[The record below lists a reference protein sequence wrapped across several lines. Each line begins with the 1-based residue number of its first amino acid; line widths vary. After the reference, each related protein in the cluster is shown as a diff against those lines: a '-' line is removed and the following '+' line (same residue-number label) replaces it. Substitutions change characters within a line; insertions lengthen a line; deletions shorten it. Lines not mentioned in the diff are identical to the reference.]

1 MLKIMCGECGRRHD
15 LEPEALGK
23 AKCVCGGLLTESDV
37 EAPTSLPE
45 NADDLEAVKHL
56 KAAYDAIRDS
66 LSQVIIGQ
74 DQVIEEMLVAIF
86 ARGHCLLEG
95 VTGLAKTLMIST
107 LAKAMDLS
115 FKRIQFT
122 PDLMPSDI
130 TGTEVIQEDRDT
142 GKREF
147 RFIRGPIFANIIL
160 ADEINRTPPKTQS
173 ALLEG
178 MQERSVT
185 VAGAMH
191 QLDLPFFVLATQ
203 NPLEQEGTYPL
214 PEAQLD
220 RFLFKISVD
229 YPTSE
234 EELEIMQRVT
244 SAPIPQIEPVLD
256 GPSIVRLQ
264 DIVLRVPVAEHVFLY
279 ARNLVRAT
287 RPRSEEAPGY
297 INNWIRWGAG
307 PRASLNLILAG
318 KARAILNGQL
328 HATCDDI
335 AAVAPPILRH
345 RLACTFTAQAEGVT
359 SDRVVERL
367 LDDVP
372 QTKQTRTSSRTSA
385 RKSARKSARRT

>member
-1 MLKIMCGECGRRHD
+1 MPKIMCGDCGRPYD
-15 LEPEALGK
+15 LAPEKVGK
-23 AKCVCGGLLTESDV
+23 AKCVCGAILENIARGDS
-37 EAPTSLPE
+37 ASGLPE
-45 NADDLEAVKHL
+45 DADDLAAVKHL
-56 KAAYDAIRDS
+56 KSAYDALRDS
-66 LSQVIIGQ
+66 LAQVIIGQ

-95 VTGLAKTLMIST
+95 VPGLAKTLMIST
-107 LAKAMDLS
+107 LARALDLS

-147 RFIRGPIFANIIL
+147 RFIRGPVFANIIL

-173 ALLEG
+173 ALLEA
-178 MQERSVT
+178 MQEKSVT

-229 YPTSE
+229 YPTGD

-244 SAPIPQIEPVLD
+244 SGPMPKIEPVLD
-256 GPSIVRLQ
+256 GPGIVRLQ

-287 RPRSEEAPGY
+287 RPQSEEAPGY
-297 INNWIRWGAG
+297 IDNWIRWGAG

-328 HATCDDI
+328 HVTCDDI
-335 AAVAPPILRH
+335 AAVAPTILRH

-367 LDDVP
+367 LSDIP
-372 QTKQTRTSSRTSA
+372 QAKKT
-385 RKSARKSARRT
+385 RKSVRRT